1 MGFSQVIGLSLI
13 AFVVLS
19 LATVYGATA
28 LRDQQIYSQAEQ
40 ERQSLYEAQLSTQI
54 KVISWSLSGNLL
66 SLEIS
71 NNGSTTLFQ
80 YSHFSVVVKYYANVS
95 DVASL
100 SLSQYS
106 YMQGKV
112 SPLTWNAS
120 SILEPDDVATI
131 TIGLPYPP
139 YQGLP
144 AVVVL
149 DSNYGPGVVWRGTL

>member
-40 ERQSLYEAQLSTQI
+40 ERQLSTQI

-100 SLSQYS
+100 SLP
-106 YMQGKV
+106 V
-112 SPLTWNAS
+112 
-120 SILEPDDVATI
+120 
-131 TIGLPYPP
+131 
-139 YQGLP
+139 
-144 AVVVL
+144 
-149 DSNYGPGVVWRGTL
+149 